1 MFVAHGV
8 NGANASG
15 SAPATPVPALVPAL
29 VPEIPEASFP
39 VLPRAA
45 RLPIN
50 RCNLPAAI
58 LGGLSYQQHP
68 SPLTLDG
75 VWVLHRRLFAMLEA
89 LPDPAERARRFV
101 DYMVVHFR
109 LERPEELGFVP
120 ELGRLAPCRHK
131 AAPRARIRSNYL
143 RLVRGWAFDA
153 DGREAAVLKGWV
165 ESRFGLLARYHR
177 GSLQDLA
184 SEAQARYQEARAAG
198 LYGTNALEAQLDLLY
213 TYAQYE
219 LHRPDP
225 DRSHLTLYRGVNRL
239 DAHEQLGTGPDGAP
253 VFLLNNLNSFSLSRE
268 RAGEFGDHLL
278 KVEVPLTKVFF
289 YTRLLPGLL
298 NGEEEFAVLGG
309 LYPVRLER

>member
-1 MFVAHGV
+1 MNLSSVTPASLLPV
-8 NGANASG
+8 N
-15 SAPATPVPALVPAL
+15 L
-29 VPEIPEASFP
+29 P
-39 VLPRAA
+39 VLPRNA

-50 RCNLPAAI
+50 HCNLPAAI
-58 LGGLSYQQHP
+58 LGGLSYQQQP

-75 VWVLHRRLFAMLEA
+75 VWVIHKRLFQMLEG
-89 LPDPAERARRFV
+89 LPDSTARALRFV
-101 DYMVVHFR
+101 DYMRVYFD
-109 LERPEELGFVP
+109 LERPEENKGGQV
-120 ELGRLAPCRHK
+120 LGRLNPCRTNPS
-131 AAPRARIRSNYL
+131 PRARIRSNYL

-177 GSLQDLA
+177 GSLQDP
-184 SEAQARYQEARAAG
+184 SGETQARYQEARVAG
-198 LYGTNALEAQLDLLY
+198 LYGTHALEAQLDLLY

-219 LHRPDP
+219 LHGLDP

-239 DAHEQLGTGPDGAP
+239 DAHEQLGTGHDGAP
-253 VFLLNNLNSFSLSRE
+253 IFLFNNLNSFSRSRE
-268 RAGEFGDHLL
+268 RAEEFGDHIL